1 MRNKYAMFVQI
12 FVKHVLRNVNDTL
25 VWTIV
30 KNAHMHV
37 EDVLKNVVK
46 CERRIESPIT
56 TFCVL
61 DCSSNY
67 HYIYSQDTNYSTFT
81 LSSYCPDQNFEN
93 KSIQDSVIFVVFL
106 IYSAYILLHALTY
119 SDHESIHKVNRSFSL
134 FASDIFSP

>member
-1 MRNKYAMFVQI
+1 MPIFVGQLHNSCQGIVNMRNKYAMFVQI

-25 VWTIV
+25 VWNIV

-56 TFCVL
+56 TSCVL

-67 HYIYSQDTNYSTFT
+67 HISIRKIETIPKPDGQTFECDVDSLGKVSWITN
-81 LSSYCPDQNFEN
+81 Q
-93 KSIQDSVIFVVFL
+93 KS
-106 IYSAYILLHALTY
+106 LHLKK
-119 SDHESIHKVNRSFSL
+119 S
-134 FASDIFSP
+134 

>member
-1 MRNKYAMFVQI
+1 MRNKYAMFMQI

-56 TFCVL
+56 TSCVL

-67 HYIYSQDTNYSTFT
+67 HI
-81 LSSYCPDQNFEN
+81 
-93 KSIQDSVIFVVFL
+93 SIRKIET
-106 IYSAYILLHALTY
+106 ILLLLYPYTVLTK
-119 SDHESIHKVNRSFSL
+119 ILKMGLANIQPSL
-134 FASDIFSP
+134 MYF